1 LFERRNCL
9 THNDGYPTKK
19 YMKKFQVD
27 ENQKLTPDQ
36 EYISDSINL
45 IETHMSRI
53 HNHFYKKYI
62 IHHVYEKF
70 LD

>member
-1 LFERRNCL
+1 
-9 THNDGYPTKK
+9 
-19 YMKKFQVD
+19 MKKFQVD